1 MIEVVGVNDFATKGT
16 KGTKLKWLLK
26 CPEFNSFVALVPF
39 VANLFGL
46 PRVARAGSFVAKR
59 IARIHAVLK
68 SHTGAQGHV
77 ARARPAWV
85 VDDSTSSRASED
97 RNFFALPR
105 WCGRAK

>member
-16 KGTKLKWLLK
+16 KDTKQSATRQFCILL
-26 CPEFNSFVALVPF
+26 FVLFVPF
-39 VANLFGL
+39 VAKWIAESYAAKKATPARTGTL
-46 PRVARAGSFVAKR
+46 PA
-59 IARIHAVLK
+59 L
-68 SHTGAQGHV
+68 
-77 ARARPAWV
+77 PAWV